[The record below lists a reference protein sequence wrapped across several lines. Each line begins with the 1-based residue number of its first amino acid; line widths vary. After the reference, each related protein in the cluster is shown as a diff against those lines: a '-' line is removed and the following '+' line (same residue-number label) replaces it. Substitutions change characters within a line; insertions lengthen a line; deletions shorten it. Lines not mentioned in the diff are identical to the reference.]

1 MLLGLYRIFVI
12 FLNLPCQRSEVGS
25 GSKMGNPRA
34 LYLKDGTT
42 LATLADARAFVLNEP
57 EHIQNETH
65 GSVPRN

>member
-1 MLLGLYRIFVI
+1 
-12 FLNLPCQRSEVGS
+12 
-25 GSKMGNPRA
+25 MGNSRA